1 MADTDQQAIETKL
14 AAARTRLILDKPFLG
29 ALVMRLPLTAA
40 DPEWCPTT
48 GTDARRFYYNPEYI
62 DSLTLAQTQFMLAH
76 EALHCALSHFARRQH
91 RVKHRWDLACDFAVN
106 PLLVED
112 GLHPPYDAMILD
124 QYKGMTAEEIYPLLQ
139 EDENYQTVDQHL
151 YDGDSE
157 GNSGSEQQ
165 SKANSSPPLP
175 PRNDDQ
181 QQGQSPAQADKTE
194 DGDEQSE
201 ERHPNRDGEQQK
213 DEDGER
219 PDPSPPG
226 APQPPPLNAEE
237 RQTLEVQ
244 WQQRM
249 AGAAQQAIQ
258 AGKMDGA
265 MARMIDHL
273 LQPRLPWRMLLARY
287 MSAVARD
294 DYSYMRQSRRSQ
306 GDAIMP
312 SLHSTQVDV
321 VVAVDT
327 SGSIR
332 DREIQEFLSE
342 ISALKGQ
349 MRARITLIPCDATIA
364 EGAPWIFEPW
374 EELSLD
380 TEISGG
386 GGTDFRPVFQWLE
399 AQGHRPEI
407 LIYFSD
413 LEGVFPELAPEYPV
427 IWLVKGKQNPPWGQR
442 IQLN

>member
-1 MADTDQQAIETKL
+1 MAELDQEKIQTKL

-29 ALVMRLPLTAA
+29 ALVLRLPMTEANP
-40 DPEWCPTT
+40 DWCRTT

-76 EALHCALSHFARRQH
+76 EALHCALSHFSRRQH
-91 RVKHRWDLACDFAVN
+91 RVLHRWNLACDYAIN

-112 GLHPPYDAMILD
+112 GLTPPYDTLIMD
-124 QYKGMTAEEIYPLLQ
+124 EYKGMTAEEIYPLLEEDDSQ
-139 EDENYQTVDQHL
+139 ETIDEHL
-151 YDGDSE
+151 YDENSE
-157 GNSGSEQQ
+157 GSGEGSGDQEPPPQPPEQE
-165 SKANSSPPLP
+165 KEK
-175 PRNDDQ
+175 Q
-181 QQGQSPAQADKTE
+181 QQPKDRSDR
-194 DGDEQSE
+194 GDRSGKD
-201 ERHPNRDGEQQK
+201 RQK
-213 DEDGER
+213 DDKGQQQPR
-219 PDPSPPG
+219 PGDK
-226 APQPPPLNAEE
+226 PQPPPPLTPEE
-237 RQTLEVQ
+237 RETLEVQ
-244 WQQRM
+244 WQQRL

-287 MSAVARD
+287 MTAAARD

-306 GDAIMP
+306 GDAILP
-312 SLHSTQVDV
+312 SLHSSEVDV

-349 MRARITLIPCDATIA
+349 MRARVTLIPCDASIP
-364 EGAPWIFEPW
+364 EDAPWIFEPW
-374 EELSLD
+374 EELSLK

-386 GGTDFRPVFQWLE
+386 GGTDFRPVFQWVE
-399 AQGHRPEI
+399 EQSVKPGI
-407 LIYFSD
+407 LVYFSD
-413 LEGVFPELAPEYPV
+413 LEGQFPELAPAYPV
-427 IWLVKGKQNPPWGQR
+427 LWLVKGKEKPPWGQR